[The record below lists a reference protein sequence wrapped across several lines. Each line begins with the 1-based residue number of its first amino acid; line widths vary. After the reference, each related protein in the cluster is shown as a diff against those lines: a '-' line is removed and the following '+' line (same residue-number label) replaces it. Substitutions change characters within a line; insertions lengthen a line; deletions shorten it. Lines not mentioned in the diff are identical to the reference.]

1 MVTTDRLPEHR
12 FPRTGNAPLSPYG
25 RAVSRRAVILGG
37 AGLFTALPLGIA
49 CSSRSE
55 PSIPQEP
62 SEGGSLIAA
71 FPQGA
76 PHVPVGI
83 PTRLPYLL
91 TDAEG
96 VPLDLID
103 GEVRFVIAHDGT
115 DVAELDVAPRSE
127 GIPRAYLPLQHTFDS
142 VGIHDVTATYQGRE
156 MTSQMQVFPQ
166 AEVVSPV
173 VGQQLPAAP
182 TATDSNSLDVDPICT
197 QVPQCPFHSVS
208 LTDALGKGK
217 PIVLLVAT
225 PAYCQTSFCGPTLG
239 NLMDIVDGRDD
250 LIVIHSEVY
259 QNPKEAKGDLA
270 SAPLAPLP
278 DKYGLLLEPVLY
290 VTDPNGTITT
300 RADATIDRSEMAEAI
315 G

>member
-1 MVTTDRLPEHR
+1 M
-12 FPRTGNAPLSPYG
+12 
-25 RAVSRRAVILGG
+25 SRRAAILGG
-37 AGLFTALPLGIA
+37 AGLVATAPIAFA

-55 PSIPQEP
+55 PSIPQDR

-76 PHVPVGI
+76 AHVPVGV
-83 PTRLPYLL
+83 PTRLPYLV

-96 VPLDLID
+96 VPLDLIEGD
-103 GEVRFVIAHDGT
+103 VRFVISHDDT
-115 DVAELDVAPRSE
+115 KVAELDVAPRSE

-142 VGIHDVTATYQGRE
+142 VGVHDVTATYQGRE
-156 MTSQMQVFPQ
+156 MTSQLQVFPQ

-182 TATDSNSLDVDPICT
+182 TATDGNTLDVDPICT

-208 LTDALGKGK
+208 LTDALGQGRQ
-217 PIVLLVAT
+217 IVLLVAT
-225 PAYCQTSFCGPTLG
+225 PAYCQTAFCGPTLG
-239 NLMDIVDGRDD
+239 NLMDVVDGRED

-259 QNPKEAKGDLA
+259 QNPKAAKGDLA
-270 SAPLAPLP
+270 AAPLAPLP
-278 DKYGLLLEPVLY
+278 EKYGLLLEPVLY
-290 VTDPNGTITT
+290 VTDRTGTITT
-300 RADATIDRSEMAEAI
+300 RADATIDLSEMAEVI